1 MAKYNLHVVRKLNL
15 AEVEDD
21 TIAFLVEK
29 EGFDVRHPWV
39 NNDKARDVEITDSLV
54 GAAAGF
60 GVADDSGRILAEFD
74 TLAEA
79 DFARDHAT
87 IEFNVSFSANKKQL
101 ATVSIDG

>member
-1 MAKYNLHVVRKLNL
+1 MAKYNLHVVRKINL
-15 AEVEDD
+15 LEVEDD

-74 TLAEA
+74 TLGEA
-79 DFARDHAT
+79 DYARDHAT
-87 IEFNVSFSANKKQL
+87 IEFNVSVSANKKQL
-101 ATVSIDG
+101 ATVSVE

>member
-1 MAKYNLHVVRKLNL
+1 VAKYNLHVVRKLNL
-15 AEVEDD
+15 LEVEDD

-87 IEFNVSFSANKKQL
+87 IEFNVSVSANKKQL